1 MMRWLRYLPSPPRVM
16 INEKLDHGG
25 MLIQPAWQ
33 VGTGP
38 WGNADSTSMAGRTG
52 QMMGQSGKG
61 EVCRCRHGT
70 GRFLSMQCVG
80 TVDAASF
87 PDIPDDNSEL
97 CCSQEGIVSAIS
109 NMLRE

>member
-1 MMRWLRYLPSPPRVM
+1 
-16 INEKLDHGG
+16 
-25 MLIQPAWQ
+25 
-33 VGTGP
+33 
-38 WGNADSTSMAGRTG
+38 
-52 QMMGQSGKG
+52 MMGQSGKG